1 MWPWLLGTDS
11 SYLPLNDRPRTE
23 ASLSSNDDLWRL
35 VQPLWDYLVL
45 ADTPR
50 PSDVIFVFGSQDLA
64 VAAQAASLY
73 HDRYASRV
81 LVTGSYGRMT
91 RGVFEK
97 PEALVFQD
105 YLVSKGVPESAILT
119 ETVAANTLENVRLG
133 IEVLQRSNQMPQTA
147 ILVAKGFA
155 MRRCVAT
162 FAQQFENI
170 EVRACPPNSGLVE
183 AADRDQAEFA
193 VRLAA
198 ELDRLDVYAAAGDI
212 RRQDIPPAVRQLAQR
227 IRTLVAS

>member
-1 MWPWLLGTDS
+1 MSPLLLGTGS
-11 SYLPLNDRPRTE
+11 LYLPLNDRTRTVPIP
-23 ASLSSNDDLWRL
+23 SSNDDFWRL

-45 ADTPR
+45 TDTPG

-64 VAAQAASLY
+64 VAAQAAALY
-73 HDRYASRV
+73 RGCYASRL

-91 RGVFEK
+91 RNLFEK

-119 ETVAANTLENVRLG
+119 ETVATNTLENVRLG
-133 IEVLQRSNQMPQTA
+133 IEILQRNSQMPQTA
-147 ILVAKGFA
+147 ILVAKGFT

-162 FAQQFENI
+162 FAQQFENVQ
-170 EVRACPPNSGLVE
+170 VRACPPHSGLVE
-183 AADRDQAEFA
+183 AADRGQAEFA

-212 RRQDIPPAVRQLAQR
+212 RTQDIPPAVRQLAQR